1 MTTLLNLLNI
11 TSWDDLLLAISQKSL
26 YCLLVYLGFNLTK
39 RLIKW
44 LYRRNSN
51 KIPLLTSQDL
61 ARQQT
66 LVKLFFSLIDYIA
79 FFLMGYW
86 FLLIWGV
93 PITSLLA
100 GAGLAGLA
108 IGLGAQ
114 GFLNDVINGFF
125 ILLER
130 QFDVGDTVTIQT
142 VTGTVTN
149 LGIRTTQ
156 IQSRDGSLHFIPN
169 RSITLV
175 SNLSRLPALITI
187 DLPLTLTT
195 DTRMLHQLLAE
206 VTANSW
212 QDFPALLDEP
222 TLVGPVLSPLE
233 TPVFRVEL
241 RVHPEHKRDTYQ
253 AFYRLYHQAL
263 QTSTLHYQKE
273 TPHD

>member
-26 YCLLVYLGFNLTK
+26 YCLLVYLGFDLTK

-114 GFLNDVINGFF
+114 GFLNDLINGLF
-125 ILLER
+125 ILIER
-130 QFDVGDTVTIQT
+130 QYDVGDKVKLLTIS
-142 VTGTVTN
+142 GTVTN

-156 IQSRDGSLHFIPN
+156 ILDADGTVHFVPN
-169 RSITLV
+169 RNITLV
-175 SNLSRLPALITI
+175 SNLSRQAMRVQV
-187 DLPLTLTT
+187 DLPLAFSENS
-195 DTRMLHQLLAE
+195 RA
-206 VTANSW
+206 VTAIIDQVNQTQLPKHPEVLES
-212 QDFPALLDEP
+212 PVIKGHLLTDQ
-222 TLVGPVLSPLE
+222 GIN
-233 TPVFRVEL
+233 VFRIEFLVENGQQA
-241 RVHPEHKRDTYQ
+241 HTYQ
-253 AFYRLYHQAL
+253 AFYNYYQTAL
-263 QTSTLHYQKE
+263 AEHTEKS
-273 TPHD
+273 